1 MTGIKIEGIDD
12 LIDRIDTIAGMKRV
26 KGAVRQ
32 AAIYMK
38 GKIKTYPAVQ
48 RRPNLSMRGNSERAA
63 AMRRGFFY
71 HLKHGNIEVPY
82 YRGKNSKSEKL
93 GQSWTVSTENNGW
106 VGIVGTSVSYAP
118 LVQDRDEQA
127 SYHNI
132 TGWKTTYGITQL
144 YGHEAVDFVQEA
156 LRKEVEN
163 E

>member
-1 MTGIKIEGIDD
+1 MTSIQVKGAEE
-12 LIDRIDTIAGMKRV
+12 LIQRLDTIAGMKRV
-26 KGAVRQ
+26 KASVKQ
-32 AAIYMK
+32 AAVYLK

-48 RRPNLSMRGNSERAA
+48 RRPNLSMRGNSEKAA

-82 YRGKNSKSEKL
+82 YRGKNRKSEKL
-93 GQSWTVSTENNGW
+93 EQSWTVSTENSGW

-132 TGWKTTYGITQL
+132 TGWKTTYGITHL
-144 YGHEAVDFVQEA
+144 YGNEAVSFVQEA